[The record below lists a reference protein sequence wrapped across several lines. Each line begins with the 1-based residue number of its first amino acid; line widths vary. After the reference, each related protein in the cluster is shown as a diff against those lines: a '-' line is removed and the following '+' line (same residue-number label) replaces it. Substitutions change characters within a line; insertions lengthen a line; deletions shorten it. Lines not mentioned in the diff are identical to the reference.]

1 MVGLIIAMNVKYV
14 IRESKKHI
22 AIKLLSTSITLKK
35 TAVALSVVILKRL
48 MKVLATEHW
57 SFITHKTTRSLPSA
71 TQYQKEWGWIEL
83 KKKLTSA

>member
-1 MVGLIIAMNVKYV
+1 MVGLIIAMNVRCV

-22 AIKLLSTSITLKK
+22 AIRLLSTSITLKK
-35 TAVALSVVILKRL
+35 IVVVLSVVILKRP

-57 SFITHKTTRSLPSA
+57 SFITHKTTKSLLSA
-71 TQYQKEWGWIEL
+71 TQYQKEWGWREL